1 MQQSEQSQSG
11 KNFVEDDEY
20 NLLMTSMRVSVS
32 KHLLDDH
39 FTVVW
44 ANDFYYDLIGYPK
57 EEYEAVF
64 HNQCDRFF
72 RSNTNDWEGIVAAAM
87 GALEAGE
94 SRFEHISRM
103 RHKDGHMM
111 WVRLVGTYTEDVA
124 DGYHI
129 AYAVMSDTSDIIRM
143 QKEQTVTY
151 NSIPGFIAKFRI
163 RESRIEFVDANERF
177 LRFFGQREQNTLTN
191 LSTPENEA
199 ALREYYPVM
208 RRGKPVR
215 FTMEARDKE
224 EHAVWLQL
232 NGDCIDSIDGDPLY
246 LIVYIDIT
254 DLTRQRE
261 LQKETNLQLE
271 RLAFVDP
278 VTGGYNRTCFELKA
292 GKGIK
297 EAAAGTYAL
306 VWLDVQKFKLLNEMF
321 GVESGNQALKYI
333 HDVIRG
339 SLEEGE
345 YVSRTSAD
353 NYSLLLKAC
362 PKQEMEARLNFIAGK
377 INHFNREAEQKYIL
391 SLTAGVYYVDDP
403 KLPIMQIQDRA
414 NVARENIIRTAE
426 VKLCLC
432 MFYSEL
438 DQLRLMKEKEIENRM
453 RDALEKEQFVV
464 YLQPKQSLRDQSIAG
479 AEALVRWLDPE
490 RGLIPPND
498 FIPLFEKNMFVV
510 TLDLYVFERV
520 CALLRKWIDHGEKP
534 VPVSVNMSRAHLLD
548 RDFLNTYE
556 EIRERYDVPADLL
569 EIELTETLV
578 FENPDVLM
586 QIIDAFHRCGYH
598 CSMDDFGS
606 GYSSLNVL
614 KDIDI
619 DSIKLDQAFFG
630 SEKMD
635 NPRERDVITS
645 VIELAAKLNM
655 TTVAEGVETDAQKE
669 FLKGTTCDLLQGYI
683 FSRPVPQEEFERMTF
698 GRPLS

>member
-1 MQQSEQSQSG
+1 MQQSGRSQLG

-64 HNQCDRFF
+64 HNQCDLFF

-87 GALEAGE
+87 GALKAGE
-94 SRFEHISRM
+94 PRYEHITRM

-111 WVRLVGTYTEDVA
+111 WVRLVGTYTEDVV

-129 AYAVMSDTSDIIRM
+129 AYTVMSDVSDIIRM

-163 RESRIEFVDANERF
+163 RESRIELVDANERF
-177 LRFFGQREQNTLTN
+177 LCFFGHREQNTLTN

-199 ALREYYPVM
+199 ALRECYPAM
-208 RRGKPVR
+208 RGGKPVR

-224 EHAVWLQL
+224 GNAVWLQL
-232 NGDCIDSIDGDPLY
+232 NGDCIDWIDGNPVY

-261 LQKETNLQLE
+261 LQKETNMQLE
-271 RLAFVDP
+271 RLAFMDP

-292 GKGIK
+292 GEGVR
-297 EAAAGTYAL
+297 AAPAGTYAL
-306 VWLDVQKFKLLNEMF
+306 VWMDVQKFKLLNEMF
-321 GVESGNQALKYI
+321 GIEGGNQTLKYI

-339 SLEEGE
+339 CLEQGE

-353 NYSLLLKAC
+353 NYSLLLKAS
-362 PKQEMEARLNFIAGK
+362 PKQEMEARLNSIAEK
-377 INHFNREAEQKYIL
+377 VNHFNKDAEEKYIL
-391 SLTAGVYYVDDP
+391 SLTAGVYYVEDP

-414 NVARENIIRTAE
+414 NVARENIIRTADA
-426 VKLCLC
+426 KLCLC

-438 DQLRLMKEKEIENRM
+438 DQLRLMQEKEIENRM

-464 YLQPKQSLRDQSIAG
+464 YLQPKQSLRSQSIAG

-490 RGLIPPND
+490 RGLIPPKD
-498 FIPLFEKNMFVV
+498 FIPLFEKNMFIVK
-510 TLDLYVFERV
+510 LDLYVFERV
-520 CALLRKWIDHGEKP
+520 CALLRKWIDHGENP
-534 VPVSVNMSRAHLLD
+534 VPVSVNMSRAHLSD
-548 RDFLNTYE
+548 RDFLKRYE
-556 EIRERYDVPADLL
+556 EIRKRYGVPADLL

-578 FENPDVLM
+578 FGNPDVLM
-586 QIIDAFHRCGYH
+586 QVIDAFHKCGYR

-655 TTVAEGVETDAQKE
+655 TTVAEGVETDAQE
-669 FLKGTTCDLLQGYI
+669 DFLKGTTCDLLQGYI
-683 FSRPVPQEEFERMTF
+683 FSRPVPPEEFERMTF
-698 GRPLS
+698 GRTLS

>member
-534 VPVSVNMSRAHLLD
+534 VPVSVNMSRAYLLD

>member
-1 MQQSEQSQSG
+1 MKKYEHSPSG
-11 KNFVEDDEY
+11 NNFVENDEY

-64 HNQCDRFF
+64 ENQCDRFF
-72 RSNTNDWEGIVAAAM
+72 RSNTDDWDGIVAAAM
-87 GALEAGE
+87 GAFEAGE
-94 SRFEHISRM
+94 LRYEHITRM
-103 RHKDGHMM
+103 RHKDGHMI
-111 WVRLVGTYTEDVA
+111 WVRLVGTYTEDVI

-129 AYAVMSDTSDIIRM
+129 AYTVMSDISDIIRM

-163 RESRIEFVDANERF
+163 RESQIELVDANERF
-177 LRFFGQREQNTLTN
+177 LYFFDHREQNALVN
-191 LSTPENEA
+191 LNTPENEA
-199 ALREYYPVM
+199 ALRESFPIM
-208 RRGKPVR
+208 RKGKPVR

-224 EHAVWLQL
+224 GHAVWLQL
-232 NGDCIDSIDGDPLY
+232 NGDCIDTIDRDPVY
-246 LIVYIDIT
+246 LMVYIDIT

-261 LQKETNLQLE
+261 LQKETNMRLE
-271 RLAFVDP
+271 QLAFVDP
-278 VTGGYNRTCFELKA
+278 VTGGFNRTCFELKA
-292 GKGIK
+292 EEAIK
-297 EAAAGTYAL
+297 AAPAGTYAL
-306 VWLDVQKFKLLNEMF
+306 VWMDVQKFKLLNEMF
-321 GVESGNQALKYI
+321 GVESGNEALKYI
-333 HDVIRG
+333 HGVIRS

-353 NYSLLLKAC
+353 NYSLLLKAAQ
-362 PKQEMEARLNFIAGK
+362 KREIEARLNDIAEK
-377 INHFNREAEQKYIL
+377 VNHFNKDAEQKYIL
-391 SLTAGVYYVDDP
+391 SLTAGVYYVEDP

-414 NVARENIIRTAE
+414 NVARENIVRKADA
-426 VKLCLC
+426 KLCIC

-464 YLQPKQSLRDQSIAG
+464 YLQPKQSLRDGTIAG

-498 FIPLFEKNMFVV
+498 FIPLFEKNMFIVK
-510 TLDLYVFERV
+510 LDLYVFERV
-520 CALLRKWIDHGEKP
+520 CALLRKWIGHGEKP

-548 RDFLNTYE
+548 RDFLKRYE
-556 EIRERYDVPADLL
+556 DIRQRYNIPAELL

-586 QIIDAFHRCGYH
+586 QIIDTFHRGGYH

-619 DSIKLDQAFFG
+619 DSIKLDKAFFG
-630 SEKMD
+630 SEEMD
-635 NPRERDVITS
+635 NPRERDVVTS
-645 VIELAAKLNM
+645 VLELAAKLKM
-655 TTVAEGVETDAQKE
+655 TTVAEGVETDAQKD

-683 FSRPVPQEEFERMTF
+683 FSRPVPPGEFERMTF
-698 GRPLS
+698 GRTLS